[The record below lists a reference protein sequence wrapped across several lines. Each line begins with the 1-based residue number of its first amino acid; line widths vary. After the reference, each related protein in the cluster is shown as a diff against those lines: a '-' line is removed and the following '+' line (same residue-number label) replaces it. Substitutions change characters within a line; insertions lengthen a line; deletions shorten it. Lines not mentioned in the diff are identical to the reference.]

1 MLRKSGPTRR
11 NKTRNE
17 IRKILVQIVFQSEL
31 ELLDENDWLHLDAD
45 SGAELEEQRVETGVQ
60 LTEDRFMF
68 CTSLQLLVCTFNT
81 LEKGKMSHISSMANT
96 FS

>member
-1 MLRKSGPTRR
+1 M
-11 NKTRNE
+11 
-17 IRKILVQIVFQSEL
+17 QIVFQTEL
-31 ELLDENDWLHLDAD
+31 ELLDENDWLHLGAD
-45 SGAELEEQRVETGVQ
+45 SGAELEGQRVETGVQ

-81 LEKGKMSHISSMANT
+81 LEKGIMSHISSMANT